1 MRCTDCEFSQE
12 TIPERLRYVYC
23 TKRMTDVKV
32 SNEFESCP
40 YRDND
45 VMVRLGYK
53 YLGNGTWVKG
63 FRLEQEDT
71 K

>member
-12 TIPERLRYVYC
+12 TLPAQLNYVC
-23 TKRMTDVKV
+23 CKLQMIEVPAWK
-32 SNEFESCP
+32 EFESCSH
-40 YRDND
+40 RDND
-45 VMVRLGYK
+45 VMIRLGYK